1 MSTRLGEL
9 LVRKG
14 YITPEQLRKAIEEQ
28 RAHGGSLNEHLV
40 KLGCFTEDVLLAYLQ
55 REYRLSTADPANL
68 EISGEVIQLVPHALV
83 TKYHL
88 IPIAQNGSSLTL
100 AMADPSNMVAVD
112 EVKFLTGANVK
123 IVLAT
128 SSSIQRA
135 IERFYDRAM
144 KYDHVLNDLRSQDVE
159 AVRDQGEID
168 LQELERATED
178 APVVRLVNAIFTDAL
193 RKRASDI
200 HIEPYEQTFR
210 VRFRVDG
217 VLSEILQ
224 PPLTLKAAVASRIKV
239 MASLDIAERRLPQ
252 DGRIKIKLGPAD
264 AMDVRVSV
272 LPTLFGE
279 KIVMRLLDKS
289 QLQTD
294 MLKLGFEEQAL
305 KDFKEGIYRP
315 YGMVLVTGPT
325 GSGKTTTLYSAL
337 SELNKITTNISTAE
351 DPVEFNLP
359 GINQVLVNE
368 DIGLTFAAALRAF
381 LRQDPDIIMVGEIRD
396 RETAEIGV
404 KAALTGHLVLST
416 VHTNDAPSTI
426 NRLLNMGVA
435 PFLVASSVNLIVA
448 QRLARRICSRC
459 KVDQPITSQALID
472 LGVPPEETKM
482 YDCKHGLGCPDCG
495 GSGYRGRVALYEVMP
510 LYEEIRELVL
520 SGASTPE
527 IKRAAMSRGVKTLRQ
542 SGLTK
547 VREGVTTLE
556 EVMRV
561 TMAD

>member
-28 RAHGGSLNEHLV
+28 RLHGGSLNEHLV

-55 REYRLSTADPANL
+55 REYRLPAADPASLDIPN
-68 EISGEVIQLVPHALV
+68 EVIQLVPHALV

-100 AMADPSNMVAVD
+100 AMADPSNLAAMD
-112 EVKFLTGANVK
+112 EIKFLTGADVK
-123 IVLAT
+123 VTLAT
-128 SSSIQRA
+128 VSSIHRA
-135 IERFYDRAM
+135 IERLYDRSM
-144 KYDHVLNDLRSQDVE
+144 KYDHVLNDLRGQEVE
-159 AVRDQGEID
+159 VVRDQSEID

-178 APVVRLVNAIFTDAL
+178 APVVRLVNAVFTDAL

-210 VRFRVDG
+210 VRFRIDG

-224 PPLTLKAAVASRIKV
+224 PPLALKAAVVSRIKV

-252 DGRIKIKLGPAD
+252 DGRIKIKMGPAD
-264 AMDVRVSV
+264 AIDIRVSV

-289 QLQTD
+289 MLQTD
-294 MLKLGFEEQAL
+294 MTKLGFEERAL
-305 KDFKEGIYRP
+305 KDFKDGIYRP

-359 GINQVLVNE
+359 GINQVHVNE

-448 QRLARRICSRC
+448 QRLARRICPRC
-459 KVDQPITSQALID
+459 KVDQPITPQALID
-472 LGVPPEETKM
+472 LGIPPAEAKT
-482 YDCKHGLGCPDCG
+482 YNCKHGLGCPDCG
-495 GSGYRGRVALYEVMP
+495 GSGYRGRIALYEVMP
-510 LYEEIRELVL
+510 MYEEIRDLVL
-520 SGASTPE
+520 SGGSTPE
-527 IKRAAMSRGVKTLRQ
+527 IKRAAMTRGIKTLRQ
-542 SGLTK
+542 SGLSK

>member
-14 YITPEQLRKAIEEQ
+14 YIAPEQLRKAREEQ
-28 RAHGGSLNEHLV
+28 RVYGGPLNEHLV
-40 KLGCFTEDVLLAYLQ
+40 KLGCFTEDVLLAYLH
-55 REYRLSTADPANL
+55 REYRLPAADPASL
-68 EISGEVIQLVPHALV
+68 EIPGEVIQLVPHALA

-88 IPIAQNGSSLTL
+88 IPISQNGSSLTL

-112 EVKFLTGANVK
+112 EIKFLTGADVK

-144 KYDHVLNDLRSQDVE
+144 KYDHVLNDLRGQEVE
-159 AVRDQGEID
+159 VVRDQGEID
-168 LQELERATED
+168 LRELERATED

-200 HIEPYEQTFR
+200 HLEPYEQTFR

-224 PPLTLKAAVASRIKV
+224 PPLALKAAVASRIKV

-252 DGRIKIKLGPAD
+252 DGRIKIKMGPAD
-264 AMDVRVSV
+264 AMDIRVSV

-459 KVDQPITSQALID
+459 KVDQPVTPQALID
-472 LGVPPEETKM
+472 LGVPPEEAKT

-547 VREGVTTLE
+547 VREGITTLE